1 MAPGATVLS
10 SARLVRTT
18 GGKPGPACRCSTD
31 PEETFVKSNVSTARL
46 PTLFV
51 AAALCLAGTI
61 AHAQTVERARMT
73 DNDLSCQQIY
83 NETVQM
89 DAVISR
95 VSQPVAPVA
104 VAADTSANVGA
115 QVAGAVA
122 QTAIAQGAVRSG
134 FGGFGGLGG
143 LGGFGGGSLLG
154 GLLGGAAQ
162 QAATTNA
169 QQQAMAQQ
177 QNNLQAQQGAVM
189 AQQAQGRKEHL
200 TTLFLSRGCKLG
212 DMQR

>member
-1 MAPGATVLS
+1 M
-10 SARLVRTT
+10 
-18 GGKPGPACRCSTD
+18 
-31 PEETFVKSNVSTARL
+31 KSNVSTARL

-51 AAALCLAGTI
+51 AAALCLSGTI
-61 AHAQTVERARMT
+61 AHAQTIERARMT

-122 QTAIAQGAVRSG
+122 QTATAQGAVRSG
-134 FGGFGGLGG
+134 FGGFGG